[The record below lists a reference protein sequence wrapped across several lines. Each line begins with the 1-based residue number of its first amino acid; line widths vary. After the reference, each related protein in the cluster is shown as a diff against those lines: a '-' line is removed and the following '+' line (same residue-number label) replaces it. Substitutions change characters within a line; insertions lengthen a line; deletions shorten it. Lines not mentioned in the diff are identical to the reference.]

1 MSDIKIPKRIS
12 TAILNSLNS
21 GVVPR
26 IGLEYI
32 TVGRKKEVQILLND
46 LENIKEGGACFR
58 FICGKYGSGKSFLIQ
73 VIRNHALDKGFV
85 TCDTDLAPD
94 KKLAG
99 KKHGVATYRELI
111 QNMALAARPDGGALE
126 SILQRWIQ
134 NLKIAVMQETNMA
147 PDDPDMIVLVRKK
160 IFEVIHKL
168 ENQSH
173 GYDFSVAIASY
184 WDGYNNEDDIL
195 KQASLRWLKGEFTT
209 KTEAKSYLKI
219 GEIINDDNW
228 YDYIKLFSSFVYFTG
243 YNGLILFIDEAVN
256 LYKTSNRITREN
268 NYEKLLSMFNDTM
281 QGKASHLG
289 IYIGATPK
297 LIEDTKRGLF
307 SYDALRTR
315 LSEGN
320 FTGSGKFVDLSGPVM
335 PLTTLS
341 DDEVFVLL
349 NILSDIHLK
358 HYGYEPKLTD
368 DDLIEFM
375 KTIKSRIGTDELL
388 TPREVTRDFISI
400 LNIMEQNENAT
411 FKELLND
418 SKVSHTPVLSDP
430 DSENDDLFE
439 SFEL

>member
-32 TVGRKKEVQILLND
+32 TVGRKKEIQILLND

-73 VIRNHALDKGFV
+73 VIRNHSLDKGFV
-85 TCDTDLAPD
+85 TCDTDLTPER
-94 KKLAG
+94 KLAG
-99 KKHGVATYRELI
+99 KKQGLATYRELI
-111 QNMALAARPDGGALE
+111 QNMAIAARPDGGALE

-134 NLKIAVMQETNMA
+134 NLKISVMKETDIT
-147 PDDPDMIVLVRKK
+147 PDDPNINNLVKKK
-160 IFEVIHKL
+160 IFEVINNL

-173 GYDFSVAIASY
+173 GYDFSIVISSY
-184 WDGYNNEDDIL
+184 WDGYNNEDETL
-195 KQASLRWLKGEFTT
+195 KQASLRWLKGEFAT
-209 KTEAKSYLKI
+209 KTEAKTYLRVD
-219 GEIINDDNW
+219 EIINDTNW
-228 YDYIKLFSSFVYFTG
+228 YDYIKLYSNFVSLAG

-256 LYKTSNRITREN
+256 LYKTPNRITREN

-289 IYIGATPK
+289 IYFGATPK

-307 SYDALRTR
+307 SYEALRTR
-315 LSEGN
+315 LSTGN
-320 FTGSGKFVDLSGPVM
+320 FTSSGRFSDLSGPVM

-341 DDEVFVLL
+341 DEEVFVLL
-349 NILSDIHLK
+349 HILSDIHSK
-358 HYGYEPKLTD
+358 HYGYAPKLKD

-375 KTIKSRIGTDELL
+375 KTIKGRIGTDELL

-400 LNIMEQNENAT
+400 LNIMEQNEDVS
-411 FKELLND
+411 FKDLLND
-418 SKVSHTPVLSDP
+418 SKTSFTSPSLDP

-439 SFEL
+439 GFQL